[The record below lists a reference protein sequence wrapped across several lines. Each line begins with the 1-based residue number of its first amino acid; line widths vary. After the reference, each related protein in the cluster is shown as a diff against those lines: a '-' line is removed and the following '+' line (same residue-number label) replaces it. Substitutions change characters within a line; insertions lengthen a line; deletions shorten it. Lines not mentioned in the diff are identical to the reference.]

1 MKKTKLNFQGVSTIV
16 SKFLTNFQKKKKN
29 QLRSRM
35 LESAETR
42 RNKKYQQRKMDED
55 SMPNFIRLYRLQ

>member
-1 MKKTKLNFQGVSTIV
+1 
-16 SKFLTNFQKKKKN
+16 
-29 QLRSRM
+29 M